1 MLTRRRATPA
11 LALLCFIGG
20 TLTLATPAQ
29 AAPVSCMAGTF
40 TDLQSCLAAAN
51 NAANVETTI
60 TILNDMTAT
69 ANLTAVTVPSTST
82 LAIDGNS
89 KTLTLGSW
97 RGFNI
102 DVLGTGR
109 TVTINN
115 LFTSGGASPDDGG
128 ALLVRGGRLS
138 ANNLRIQGAT
148 ANQYGGGIALYD
160 AEVTHTISRSVISG
174 NTATTQSGGGIYA
187 VGALTLANSTVY
199 NNTATSAGG
208 VSVSAGSLAG
218 ISSLQ
223 FSTITG
229 NNGGNFS
236 SNVDSFSIGTKV
248 RLIGTVVSN
257 PLGAAARN
265 CRGSV
270 LSASYSVIGNTAGND
285 TSCGTAATNQ
295 LSLATTSAIA
305 LGTFSSNTLVPANA
319 SVLVNGAPDALGT
332 GITTDQTFATRSGAF
347 TIGAVQV
354 SVPAVSASPSSGSFG
369 TVSPGT
375 TSSTTTFTITNSG
388 SSALAFGAGAAT
400 LSGSNASDFAITS
413 DTCSSASVAIGAS
426 CTVAV
431 TFTPGANGAR
441 SASLVL
447 ASNAPSSPQSIAL
460 SGTGGS
466 SSGGSSGGGSTEPT
480 PTPTPTATP
489 SATPTPT
496 VTVAPAVPVTRTVA
510 VELRFQ
516 RGTAR
521 LTRVSQGR
529 ITALA
534 ASVPARATGVVVRV
548 VAVDSTTSP
557 SAAQESLTRQRSAS
571 VTAALRAAGLRGT
584 YESVVRL
591 PRGPYRDLAGQAS
604 ATVVFTS

>member
-11 LALLCFIGG
+11 LALLCLTGG

-40 TDLQSCLAAAN
+40 TDLQSCLTAAN

-60 TILNDMTAT
+60 TIANDMTAS
-69 ANLTAVTVPSTST
+69 ADLIAVTVPSTST

-89 KTLTLGSW
+89 KTLTLGSR
-97 RGFNI
+97 RGFDI
-102 DVLGTGR
+102 DIQGTGR

-115 LFTSGGASPDDGG
+115 LFTSGGVSPDDGG
-128 ALLVRGGRLS
+128 SLRVRGGRLS

-148 ANQYGGGIALYD
+148 ANQFGGGIALGD
-160 AEVTHTISRSVISG
+160 SEVTHTISRSVISG
-174 NTATTQSGGGIYA
+174 NTATNQSGGGIYA
-187 VGALTLANSTVY
+187 VGAVTLVNSTVY
-199 NNTATSAGG
+199 NNTAASAGG
-208 VSVSAGSLAG
+208 LNVSAGSLAG

-257 PLGAAARN
+257 PLGAPFN

-270 LSASYSVIGNTAGND
+270 LSASYSVIGSTAGSD
-285 TSCGTAATNQ
+285 TSCGTAAANQ
-295 LSLATTSAIA
+295 LTLATTSAIA
-305 LGTFSSNTLVPANA
+305 LGAFSSNTLVPANA

-375 TSSTTTFTITNSG
+375 TSSATTFTITNSG

-400 LSGSNASDFAITS
+400 LSGLNASDFAITS

-426 CTVAV
+426 CAVAV

-447 ASNAPSSPQSIAL
+447 ASNAPSSPQSIPL

-480 PTPTPTATP
+480 PTPMPTATP

-496 VTVAPAVPVTRTVA
+496 VTVAPVVPVTRTVA
-510 VELRFQ
+510 AELRFQ